1 MKLKSWLWQLFSSP
15 HFKATLMMIQKKMFY
30 FVIYVWPFP
39 SKETSCFVQ
48 IFFFSLS
55 SSFFSLAFPACV
67 LLLFKKGNVHK
78 VLSFYSFTT
87 QSSWGE
93 TKNFMNQKVLL
104 EKKEEEKKK
113 DCWGHLAPLFLM
125 VSRFPRALV
134 ASFYAVSSHFHSV
147 FIFIS
152 FWVQRSWRA
161 IIFTLFKYFPFFFF
175 SLNVGV
181 IVAHP

>member
-1 MKLKSWLWQLFSSP
+1 MTIIFIPAFQSYTNDDSEKKSFILLFMFDRFHQKKWVALFRFSSFLYLP
-15 HFKATLMMIQKKMFY
+15 HFFH
-30 FVIYVWPFP
+30 
-39 SKETSCFVQ
+39 
-48 IFFFSLS
+48 
-55 SSFFSLAFPACV
+55 
-67 LLLFKKGNVHK
+67 LLFRRVCCCCSKRAMYTKYFLFIH
-78 VLSFYSFTT
+78 SQ

-104 EKKEEEKKK
+104 EKKEEKQKK

-152 FWVQRSWRA
+152 FRVQRSWRA

-175 SLNVGV
+175 HSE
-181 IVAHP
+181 